1 MAIRI
6 LIADDHEVVR
16 RGLRALL
23 ETKPGWEVCGEAR
36 DGREA
41 VEKTKTLKPDVVI
54 LDISMP
60 RLGGLEATRRIVKA
74 APRTE
79 ILVLTMHESEEM
91 VSEVLNAGARGYV
104 LKSDAGRELI
114 IAVESLRQH
123 KPFFTTKITEIVVGN
138 YLKSKQ
144 SGSEIGSSLSC
155 LTPREREVLQLLAEG
170 KSNKEVSAILSVGIK
185 TIETHRA
192 NIMHKLKLRSVSDL
206 VHYAIRNHVVIA

>member
-1 MAIRI
+1 
-6 LIADDHEVVR
+6 
-16 RGLRALL
+16 
-23 ETKPGWEVCGEAR
+23 
-36 DGREA
+36 
-41 VEKTKTLKPDVVI
+41 VI

-60 RLGGLEATRRIVKA
+60 RLGGLEATRRIMKA

-79 ILVLTMHESEEM
+79 VLILTMHESEEM
-91 VSEVLNAGARGYV
+91 VGEVLNAGARGYV

-123 KPFFTTKITEIVVGN
+123 KPFFTKKITKIVVGN

-144 SGSEIGSSLSC
+144 SGGEIASSLSC

-170 KSNKEVSAILSVGIK
+170 KSNKEVSAILLVGIK
-185 TIETHRA
+185 TVETHRA
-192 NIMHKLKLRSVSDL
+192 NIMYKLELRSVSDL

>member
-60 RLGGLEATRRIVKA
+60 RLGGLEATRRIIKA

-79 ILVLTMHESEEM
+79 ILILTMHESEEM
-91 VSEVLNAGARGYV
+91 VGEVLNAGARGYV

-144 SGSEIGSSLSC
+144 SGGEIASSLSC

-170 KSNKEVSAILSVGIK
+170 KSNKEVSAILSVGVK
-185 TIETHRA
+185 TVETHRA
-192 NIMHKLKLRSVSDL
+192 NIMYKLKLRSVSDL